1 MTSSFK
7 CLPVNKFLVNYR
19 IMRNEKIQILTALML
34 ETLPRASI
42 LVLVITVCQEAP
54 LVITVSSSQNPPF
67 LRLWH
72 RGGLMRRLE
81 AGRFAEA
88 HVATV
93 LDVQLESVTHRQP
106 AASGSICLGLLVA
119 SVS

>member
-1 MTSSFK
+1 
-7 CLPVNKFLVNYR
+7 
-19 IMRNEKIQILTALML
+19 MRNEKIQILTALML

-54 LVITVSSSQNPPF
+54 LVITASSSQNPPF

-72 RGGLMRRLE
+72 RGGLVRRLE
-81 AGRFAEA
+81 AGLSFYFCEIYLTFPIYRFAEA
-88 HVATV
+88 HVAAV